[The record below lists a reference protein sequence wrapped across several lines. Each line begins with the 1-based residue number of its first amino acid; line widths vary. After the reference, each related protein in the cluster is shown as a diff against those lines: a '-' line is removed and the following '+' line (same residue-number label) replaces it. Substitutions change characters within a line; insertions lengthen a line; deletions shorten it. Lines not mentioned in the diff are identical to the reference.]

1 MFTYRDY
8 IYLTER
14 HQDHIAHAEQQRLVR
29 QPEQTG
35 LRSVVEQSDRRNGF
49 AGAINVGPTNLGQ
62 RMMSAMNGLPG
73 LGAHG
78 K

>member
-14 HQDHIAHAEQQRLVR
+14 HQDHIAHAEKRRLVR

-35 LRSVVEQSDRRNGF
+35 LRSTVEQPDRRHGF
-49 AGAINVGPTNLGQ
+49 VGAINAGPANLGQ
-62 RMMSAMNGLPG
+62 RMMSAMNGLTG